1 MLNQA
6 LAPCTAPEAPCQQQ
20 APWVYKIFVELY
32 VNRIIVSKLCL
43 ESIIFSLIWSIT
55 LRKLQQRFLMLD
67 MVTFVEATGLVHPF
81 FPTAAVAVSP
91 LLALLPP
98 RPPARRSPP
107 PGTLVIQDGVR
118 WSSQYYIN
126 RDVNYDDLKLIKSFA
141 NITSIRK
148 SGNLSSIDLFLLCG
162 LDLLSGEAVALR
174 LGRE

>member
-1 MLNQA
+1 MEL
-6 LAPCTAPEAPCQQQ
+6 
-20 APWVYKIFVELY
+20 FVQDR
-32 VNRIIVSKLCL
+32 VIVSKLCL
-43 ESIIFSLIWSIT
+43 ESIIFSLISSIT

-107 PGTLVIQDGVR
+107 PGTLVIEGGA
-118 WSSQYYIN
+118 SNIN
-126 RDVNYDDLKLIKSFA
+126 YCDDLKLIKSFA

-162 LDLLSGEAVALR
+162 LDFLSGEAVALR